1 MSERR
6 FGGTRGA
13 GLWRRLQVV
22 PSFGSRATRM
32 LDAELLQPRRHAEV
46 MWSVSYFVVWV
57 DCVSESSVL
66 RYIEHRWAAVA
77 G

>member
-1 MSERR
+1 
-6 FGGTRGA
+6 
-13 GLWRRLQVV
+13 
-22 PSFGSRATRM
+22 M

>member
-6 FGGTRGA
+6 FGGTR
-13 GLWRRLQVV
+13 
-22 PSFGSRATRM
+22 RAAFWLGPQLVQPFAARAARM
-32 LDAELLQPRRHAEV
+32 RDNQLLQLRR
-46 MWSVSYFVVWV
+46 WV

-66 RYIEHRWAAVA
+66 RFIEHRWAAVT

>member
-13 GLWRRLQVV
+13 ALWLGRQLAQ
-22 PSFGSRATRM
+22 SFGGRATRM
-32 LDAELLQPRRHAEV
+32 LDRELLQVCRHAKV

-66 RYIEHRWAAVA
+66 RYIEYPWAAVA